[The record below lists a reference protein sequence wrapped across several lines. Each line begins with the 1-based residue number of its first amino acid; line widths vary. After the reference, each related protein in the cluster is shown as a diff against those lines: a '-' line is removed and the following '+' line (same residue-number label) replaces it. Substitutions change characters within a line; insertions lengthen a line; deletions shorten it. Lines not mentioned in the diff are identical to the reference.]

1 MQQAAI
7 SVQSLTN
14 TTNVQD
20 LGASK
25 IAGHQRA
32 QPSHD
37 TVQYSLA
44 QPSLD
49 TVQHSLVIFHSD
61 SCEVGCVTDTQP
73 YLTVNT
79 LYI

>member
-32 QPSHD
+32 QPSLD
-37 TVQYSLA
+37 TVQYSL
-44 QPSLD
+44 
-49 TVQHSLVIFHSD
+49 VIFYSD
-61 SCEVGCVTDTQP
+61 SCEVGCVTDT
-73 YLTVNT
+73 
-79 LYI
+79 